1 LRRARR
7 CRRSSW
13 NWCAINSVG
22 LLTLIRREIVRSLKI
37 INQVI
42 WPPIITTLL
51 YVLVFGLAL
60 GSRIPIVQGVSY
72 AQFLIPGLIMLQVID
87 SSYGECSSSLFQGRF
102 MNSIQ
107 ELLIAP
113 LSAYELVGGY
123 VLGSLAR
130 SFLIAGLITG
140 LGIVLVHSAPH
151 DWILYLSVIAL
162 VSILFSALG
171 LIFGLV
177 ADKFDHIAIL
187 TTFVITPLTFVG
199 GVFTDARM
207 LPPALRQFELFN
219 PIFYTIDAF
228 RRSYTGQSF
237 LSPAFSVGM
246 VAILT
251 AVSLAVVLRM
261 TGIGYK
267 LRT

>member
-1 LRRARR
+1 ML
-7 CRRSSW
+7 S
-13 NWCAINSVG
+13 NPNG
-22 LLTLIRREIVRSLKI
+22 LWTLIKREIIRSIKI

-51 YVLVFGLAL
+51 YVFVFGLAL
-60 GSRIPIVQGVSY
+60 GSRIPSVQGVSY
-72 AQFLIPGLIMLQVID
+72 SQFLIPGLIMLQVID
-87 SSYGECSSSLFQGRF
+87 SSYGECSSSIFQGRF

-113 LSAYELVGGY
+113 MSAVEIVLGY

-130 SFLIAGLITG
+130 ALLIAGLITV
-140 LGIVLVHSAPH
+140 LGVFLVHSTPQN
-151 DWILYLSVIAL
+151 WLLYFGVIAM

-171 LIFGLV
+171 LISGVL

-199 GVFTDARM
+199 GVFTSATM
-207 LPPALRQFELFN
+207 LPPALRNFELFN

-228 RRSYTGQSF
+228 RRSYTGQSDLP
-237 LSPAFSVGM
+237 LSFSIAMIGLLG
-246 VAILT
+246 AIALGII
-251 AVSLAVVLRM
+251 LRM
-261 TGIGYK
+261 TAIGYK

>member
-1 LRRARR
+1 M
-7 CRRSSW
+7 
-13 NWCAINSVG
+13 
-22 LLTLIRREIVRSLKI
+22 RSLKI

-51 YVLVFGLAL
+51 YVFVFGLAL

-113 LSAYELVGGY
+113 MSAGEIVSGY
-123 VLGSLAR
+123 ILGSLAR
-130 SFLIAGLITG
+130 AFLIAGLITL
-140 LGIVLVHSAPH
+140 LGVFLVHTAPR
-151 DWILYLSVIAL
+151 DWPLYLLVIAL
-162 VSILFSALG
+162 VAVLFSALG

-199 GVFTDARM
+199 GVFTDAKM
-207 LPPALRQFELFN
+207 LPPALRDFELFN

-228 RRSYTGQSF
+228 RSTYTGESY
-237 LSPAFSVGM
+237 LSPAFSVTM
-246 VAILT
+246 VAL
-251 AVSLAVVLRM
+251 LAVIALGIVLRM
-261 TGIGYK
+261 VSVGYK
-267 LRT
+267 LRS

>member
-1 LRRARR
+1 M
-7 CRRSSW
+7 
-13 NWCAINSVG
+13 I
-22 LLTLIRREIVRSLKI
+22 RSLKI

-51 YVLVFGLAL
+51 YVFVFGLAL
-60 GSRIPIVQGVSY
+60 GSRIPSVQGVSY

-113 LSAYELVGGY
+113 LSAGEIVAGY

-130 SFLIAGLITG
+130 SLLIAGLITV
-140 LGIVLVHSAPH
+140 LGVVLVHTAPR
-151 DWILYLSVIAL
+151 DWLLYFGTIAL
-162 VSILFSALG
+162 VSVLFSALG

-199 GVFTDARM
+199 GVFTSAEM
-207 LPPALRQFELFN
+207 LPQPLRNFELFN

-228 RRSYTGQSF
+228 RRSYTGESY
-237 LSPAFSVGM
+237 LSPAFSIGM
-246 VAILT
+246 IALLT
-251 AVSLAVVLRM
+251 AIALAVILRM
-261 TGIGYK
+261 TAVGYK

>member
-1 LRRARR
+1 MTPL
-7 CRRSSW
+7 
-13 NWCAINSVG
+13 NPVG
-22 LLTLIRREIVRSLKI
+22 LWTLVKREMIRSLKI

-51 YVLVFGLAL
+51 YVFIFGLAI
-60 GSRIPIVQGVSY
+60 GSRIPSVQGVSY

-113 LSAYELVGGY
+113 MSSLEIVAGY

-130 SFLIAGLITG
+130 ALLIAGLITG
-140 LGIVLVHSAPH
+140 LGIVLVHIAPR
-151 DWILYLSVIAL
+151 DWLLYLCVIAL

-171 LIFGLV
+171 LIFGLL

-199 GVFTDARM
+199 GVFTSAEM
-207 LPPALRQFELFN
+207 LPPSLRQISLFN

-228 RRSYTGQSF
+228 RRSYTGHSY
-237 LSPAFSVGM
+237 LSLEFSLGM
-246 VAILT
+246 IALLAAIALGI
-251 AVSLAVVLRM
+251 VLRM
-261 TGIGYK
+261 MSIGYK

>member
-1 LRRARR
+1 M
-7 CRRSSW
+7 
-13 NWCAINSVG
+13 I
-22 LLTLIRREIVRSLKI
+22 RSLKI

-51 YVLVFGLAL
+51 YVFVFGLAL
-60 GSRIPIVQGVSY
+60 GSRIPSVQGVSY
-72 AQFLIPGLIMLQVID
+72 VQFIIPGLIMLQVID

-113 LSAYELVGGY
+113 MSAAEIVSGY
-123 VLGSLAR
+123 VLGSLVRAL
-130 SFLIAGLITG
+130 LIAGLITA
-140 LGIVLVHSAPH
+140 LGVLLVHTVPQN
-151 DWILYLSVIAL
+151 WPLYVCVIVM

-171 LIFGLV
+171 LIFGLL

-199 GVFTDARM
+199 GVFTSAAM
-207 LPPALRQFELFN
+207 LPPALRNFELFN

-228 RRSYTGQSF
+228 RRSYTGQSD
-237 LSPAFSVGM
+237 LPLPFSIAM
-246 VAILT
+246 IALLAAI
-251 AVSLAVVLRM
+251 ALAIVLRM
-261 TGIGYK
+261 TAIGYK